1 MAGHSKFK
9 NIQYRKGA
17 QDKKRAKQFA
27 KIGRE
32 IQIAVKIG
40 GTDPESNPRLR
51 LAITNARS
59 VNMPKDNV
67 DRAINKNN
75 TEASDYSEVRY
86 EGYGP
91 FGTAFIVEALTD
103 NKNRTASEIRSI
115 FSKNGGNLG
124 ETGSVSFNF
133 NKVGEIQIKKE
144 IDDSALEDLLEH
156 GLEDY
161 NTEDDVTYL
170 YSSFEELASFE
181 KILVDKN
188 FESALQGLE
197 LLHALVE
204 TYEDLIELIALP
216 QKVNSYQELKKWCGG
231 QFHHYQSISKKH
243 SEVRNFE
250 QLKSFINSINFKKV
264 IK

>member
-9 NIQYRKGA
+9 NIQFRKGA
-17 QDKKRAKQFA
+17 QDKKRAKQFS

-32 IQIAVKIG
+32 IQIAVKIA
-40 GTDPESNPRLR
+40 GTDIESNPRLR
-51 LAITNARS
+51 LAITKARS

-75 TEASDYSEVRY
+75 SDTTEYSEVRY

-133 NKVGEIQIKKE
+133 DKVGEIQIKSE
-144 IDDSALEDLLEH
+144 INDTLLEELLEQ

-161 NTEDDVTYL
+161 SIEDNNTNIYCK
-170 YSSFEELASFE
+170 FESLASLE
-181 KILVDKN
+181 KVIMEKGLDV
-188 FESALQGLE
+188 ESALIVWKPNMTVKIEKEDELNRLIKLNDDLE
-197 LLHALVE
+197 DNDDVQNCFSNLDFDNSLL
-204 TYEDLIELIALP
+204 D
-216 QKVNSYQELKKWCGG
+216 NS
-231 QFHHYQSISKKH
+231 
-243 SEVRNFE
+243 NA
-250 QLKSFINSINFKKV
+250 
-264 IK
+264 

>member
-9 NIQYRKGA
+9 NIQFRKGA
-17 QDKKRAKQFA
+17 QDKKRAKQFS

-32 IQIAVKIG
+32 IQIAVKIA
-40 GTDPESNPRLR
+40 GTDIESNPRLR
-51 LAITNARS
+51 LAITKARS

-75 TEASDYSEVRY
+75 SDTTEYSEVRY

-133 NKVGEIQIKKE
+133 DKVGEIQIKSE
-144 IDDSALEDLLEH
+144 INDTLLEELLEN

-161 NTEDDVTYL
+161 SIEDNNTNIYCKFESLASLEKVIMEKGLDVQSALIVWKPNMTVKIEKEDELNRLIKLNDDLEDNDDVQNCFSNL
-170 YSSFEELASFE
+170 DFDSS
-181 KILVDKN
+181 
-188 FESALQGLE
+188 
-197 LLHALVE
+197 LL
-204 TYEDLIELIALP
+204 D
-216 QKVNSYQELKKWCGG
+216 NS
-231 QFHHYQSISKKH
+231 
-243 SEVRNFE
+243 NA
-250 QLKSFINSINFKKV
+250 
-264 IK
+264 

>member
-144 IDDSALEDLLEH
+144 IDDSALEDLLDY

-161 NTEDDVTYL
+161 NTDDDVTYL

-181 KILVDKN
+181 KILVDKK
-188 FESALQGLE
+188 FDIESANIIWKPNLTVKIEKKEDLEKLIRLNEELEDNDDVQNCFSNLDFDSE
-197 LLHALVE
+197 LLE
-204 TYEDLIELIALP
+204 
-216 QKVNSYQELKKWCGG
+216 VN
-231 QFHHYQSISKKH
+231 
-243 SEVRNFE
+243 NA
-250 QLKSFINSINFKKV
+250 
-264 IK
+264 

>member
-40 GTDPESNPRLR
+40 GSDPESNPRLR
-51 LAITNARS
+51 LAINNARS

-75 TEASDYSEVRY
+75 SDTTDYNEVRY

-133 NKVGEIQIKKE
+133 DKVGEILIKGNLDDTTLEHLLDYGLDDYSSEDGLTYIYCKFEDLASLEKAMREKNMEIESASIIWKPNMTVNIEKE
-144 IDDSALEDLLEH
+144 DELNRLIKLNEDLED
-156 GLEDY
+156 
-161 NTEDDVTYL
+161 NDDVQNCFSNL
-170 YSSFEELASFE
+170 DFDSSLLDSS
-181 KILVDKN
+181 
-188 FESALQGLE
+188 SA
-197 LLHALVE
+197 
-204 TYEDLIELIALP
+204 
-216 QKVNSYQELKKWCGG
+216 
-231 QFHHYQSISKKH
+231 
-243 SEVRNFE
+243 
-250 QLKSFINSINFKKV
+250 
-264 IK
+264 

>member
-9 NIQYRKGA
+9 NIQFRKGA
-17 QDKKRAKQFA
+17 QDKKRAKQFS

-32 IQIAVKIG
+32 IQIAVKIA
-40 GTDPESNPRLR
+40 GTDIESNPRLR
-51 LAITNARS
+51 LAITKARS

-75 TEASDYSEVRY
+75 SDTTEYSEVRY

-133 NKVGEIQIKKE
+133 DKVGEIQIKSE
-144 IDDSALEDLLEH
+144 INDTLLEELLEH

-161 NTEDDVTYL
+161 STEDNITNIYCK
-170 YSSFEELASFE
+170 FESLASLE
-181 KILVDKN
+181 KVIMEKGLDV
-188 FESALQGLE
+188 ESALIVWKPNMTVKIEKEDELNRLIKLNDDLE
-197 LLHALVE
+197 DNDDVQNCFSNLDFDSSLL
-204 TYEDLIELIALP
+204 D
-216 QKVNSYQELKKWCGG
+216 NS
-231 QFHHYQSISKKH
+231 
-243 SEVRNFE
+243 NA
-250 QLKSFINSINFKKV
+250 
-264 IK
+264 

>member
-9 NIQYRKGA
+9 NIQFRKGA
-17 QDKKRAKQFA
+17 QDKKRAKQFS

-32 IQIAVKIG
+32 IQIAVKIA
-40 GTDPESNPRLR
+40 GTDIESNPRLR
-51 LAITNARS
+51 LAITKARS

-75 TEASDYSEVRY
+75 SDTTEYSEVRY

-103 NKNRTASEIRSI
+103 NKNRTASEIRSV

-133 NKVGEIQIKKE
+133 DKVGEIQIKSE
-144 IDDSALEDLLEH
+144 INDTLLEELLES

-161 NTEDDVTYL
+161 SIEDNITNVYCK
-170 YSSFEELASFE
+170 FESLASLE
-181 KILVDKN
+181 KVIMEKGLDV
-188 FESALQGLE
+188 ESALIVWKPNMTVKIEKEDELNRLIKLNDELE
-197 LLHALVE
+197 DNDDVQNCFSNLDFDSSLL
-204 TYEDLIELIALP
+204 D
-216 QKVNSYQELKKWCGG
+216 NS
-231 QFHHYQSISKKH
+231 
-243 SEVRNFE
+243 NA
-250 QLKSFINSINFKKV
+250 
-264 IK
+264 

>member
-9 NIQYRKGA
+9 NIQFRKGA
-17 QDKKRAKQFA
+17 QDKKRAKQFS

-32 IQIAVKIG
+32 IQIAVKIA
-40 GTDPESNPRLR
+40 GTDIESNPRLR
-51 LAITNARS
+51 LAITKARS

-75 TEASDYSEVRY
+75 SDTTEYSEVRY

-133 NKVGEIQIKKE
+133 DKVGEIQIKSE
-144 IDDSALEDLLEH
+144 INDTLLEELLES

-161 NTEDDVTYL
+161 SIEDNITNVYCK
-170 YSSFEELASFE
+170 FESLASLE
-181 KILVDKN
+181 KVIMEKGLDV
-188 FESALQGLE
+188 ESALIIWKPNMTVKIEKEDELNRLIKLNDDLE
-197 LLHALVE
+197 DNDDVQNCFSNLDFDSSLL
-204 TYEDLIELIALP
+204 D
-216 QKVNSYQELKKWCGG
+216 NS
-231 QFHHYQSISKKH
+231 
-243 SEVRNFE
+243 NA
-250 QLKSFINSINFKKV
+250 
-264 IK
+264 

>member
-9 NIQYRKGA
+9 NIQFRKGA
-17 QDKKRAKQFA
+17 QDKKRAKQFS

-32 IQIAVKIG
+32 IQIAVKIA
-40 GTDPESNPRLR
+40 GTDIESNPRLR
-51 LAITNARS
+51 LAITKARS

-75 TEASDYSEVRY
+75 SDTTEYSEVRY

-133 NKVGEIQIKKE
+133 DKVGEIQIKSE
-144 IDDSALEDLLEH
+144 INDTLLDELLEH

-161 NTEDDVTYL
+161 STEDNITNIYCK
-170 YSSFEELASFE
+170 FESLASLE
-181 KILVDKN
+181 KVIMEKGLDV
-188 FESALQGLE
+188 ESALIVWKPNMTVKIEKEDELNRLIKLNDDLE
-197 LLHALVE
+197 DNDDVQNCFSNLDFDSSLL
-204 TYEDLIELIALP
+204 D
-216 QKVNSYQELKKWCGG
+216 NS
-231 QFHHYQSISKKH
+231 
-243 SEVRNFE
+243 NA
-250 QLKSFINSINFKKV
+250 
-264 IK
+264 

>member
-9 NIQYRKGA
+9 NIQFRKGA
-17 QDKKRAKQFA
+17 QDKKRAKQFS

-32 IQIAVKIG
+32 IQIAVKIA
-40 GTDPESNPRLR
+40 GTDIESNPRLR
-51 LAITNARS
+51 LAITKARS

-75 TEASDYSEVRY
+75 SDTTEYSEVRY

-103 NKNRTASEIRSI
+103 NKNRTASEIRSV

-133 NKVGEIQIKKE
+133 DKVGEIQIKSE
-144 IDDSALEDLLEH
+144 INDTLLEELLEH

-161 NTEDDVTYL
+161 SIEDNITNVYCK
-170 YSSFEELASFE
+170 FESLASLE
-181 KILVDKN
+181 KVIMEKGLDV
-188 FESALQGLE
+188 ESALIVWKPNMTVKIEKEDELNRLIKLNDDLE
-197 LLHALVE
+197 DNDDVQNCFSNLDFDSSLL
-204 TYEDLIELIALP
+204 D
-216 QKVNSYQELKKWCGG
+216 NS
-231 QFHHYQSISKKH
+231 
-243 SEVRNFE
+243 NA
-250 QLKSFINSINFKKV
+250 
-264 IK
+264 

>member
-9 NIQYRKGA
+9 NIQFRKGA
-17 QDKKRAKQFA
+17 QDKKRAKQFS

-32 IQIAVKIG
+32 IQIAVKIA
-40 GTDPESNPRLR
+40 GTDIESNPRLR
-51 LAITNARS
+51 LAITKARS

-75 TEASDYSEVRY
+75 SDTTEYSEVRY

-133 NKVGEIQIKKE
+133 DKVGEIQIKSE
-144 IDDSALEDLLEH
+144 INDTLLEELLEH

-161 NTEDDVTYL
+161 SIEDNITNIYCK
-170 YSSFEELASFE
+170 FESLASLE
-181 KILVDKN
+181 KVIMEKGLDV
-188 FESALQGLE
+188 ESALIVWKPNMTVKIEKEDELNRLIKLNDDLE
-197 LLHALVE
+197 DNDDVQNCFSNLDFDSSLL
-204 TYEDLIELIALP
+204 D
-216 QKVNSYQELKKWCGG
+216 NS
-231 QFHHYQSISKKH
+231 
-243 SEVRNFE
+243 NA
-250 QLKSFINSINFKKV
+250 
-264 IK
+264 

>member
-144 IDDSALEDLLEH
+144 IDDSALEDLLDH
-156 GLEDY
+156 GLVDY
-161 NTEDDVTYL
+161 NIDDDVTYL
-170 YSSFEELASFE
+170 YSSFEELATLE
-181 KILVDKN
+181 KILVEKKFDI
-188 FESALQGLE
+188 ESANIIWKPNLTVKIEKKEDLEKLIILNEELEDNDDVQNCFSNLDFDSE
-197 LLHALVE
+197 LLE
-204 TYEDLIELIALP
+204 
-216 QKVNSYQELKKWCGG
+216 VN
-231 QFHHYQSISKKH
+231 
-243 SEVRNFE
+243 NA
-250 QLKSFINSINFKKV
+250 
-264 IK
+264 

>member
-32 IQIAVKIG
+32 IQIAVKIA
-40 GTDPESNPRLR
+40 GTDIESNPRLR
-51 LAITNARS
+51 LAISKARS

-67 DRAINKNN
+67 ERAINKNN
-75 TEASDYSEVRY
+75 SDTTEYSEVRY

-133 NKVGEIQIKKE
+133 DKVGEIQVKEDIKDTDLEELMDHGLQDYFNEDHLTFVYCKF
-144 IDDSALEDLLEH
+144 EDLVSLEK
-156 GLEDY
+156 
-161 NTEDDVTYL
+161 
-170 YSSFEELASFE
+170 
-181 KILVDKN
+181 KIIDKN
-188 FESALQGLE
+188 LNIESALMIWKPNITVKIDKEDELNRLIKLNDDLE
-197 LLHALVE
+197 DNDDVQNCFSNLDFDSSLLE
-204 TYEDLIELIALP
+204 
-216 QKVNSYQELKKWCGG
+216 NS
-231 QFHHYQSISKKH
+231 SA
-243 SEVRNFE
+243 
-250 QLKSFINSINFKKV
+250 
-264 IK
+264 

>member
-9 NIQYRKGA
+9 NIQFRKGA
-17 QDKKRAKQFA
+17 QDKKRAKQFS

-32 IQIAVKIG
+32 IQIAVKIA
-40 GTDPESNPRLR
+40 GTDIESNPRLR
-51 LAITNARS
+51 LAITKARS

-75 TEASDYSEVRY
+75 SDTTEYSEVRY

-115 FSKNGGNLG
+115 FSKNGGNFG

-133 NKVGEIQIKKE
+133 DKVGEIQIKSE
-144 IDDSALEDLLEH
+144 INDTLLEELLEH

-161 NTEDDVTYL
+161 SIEDNNTNIYCKFESLASLEKVIMEKGLDVQSALIVWKPNMTVKIEKEDELNRLIKLNDDLEDNDDVQNCFSNL
-170 YSSFEELASFE
+170 DFDSS
-181 KILVDKN
+181 
-188 FESALQGLE
+188 
-197 LLHALVE
+197 LL
-204 TYEDLIELIALP
+204 D
-216 QKVNSYQELKKWCGG
+216 NS
-231 QFHHYQSISKKH
+231 
-243 SEVRNFE
+243 NA
-250 QLKSFINSINFKKV
+250 
-264 IK
+264 

>member
-144 IDDSALEDLLEH
+144 IDDSALEDLLDY

-161 NTEDDVTYL
+161 NTDDDVTYL

-188 FESALQGLE
+188 FDIESANIIWKPNLTVKIEKKEELDKLIKLNDELEDKDDVQNCFSNLDFDSE
-197 LLHALVE
+197 LLE
-204 TYEDLIELIALP
+204 
-216 QKVNSYQELKKWCGG
+216 VN
-231 QFHHYQSISKKH
+231 
-243 SEVRNFE
+243 NA
-250 QLKSFINSINFKKV
+250 
-264 IK
+264 

>member
-144 IDDSALEDLLEH
+144 IDDSALEDLLDH

-161 NTEDDVTYL
+161 DIDDDLTYL

-188 FESALQGLE
+188 FDIESANIIWKPNLTVKIEKKEDLDKLIRLNEELEDNDDVQNCFSNLDFDSE
-197 LLHALVE
+197 LLE
-204 TYEDLIELIALP
+204 
-216 QKVNSYQELKKWCGG
+216 VN
-231 QFHHYQSISKKH
+231 
-243 SEVRNFE
+243 NA
-250 QLKSFINSINFKKV
+250 
-264 IK
+264 

>member
-9 NIQYRKGA
+9 NIQFRKGA
-17 QDKKRAKQFA
+17 QDKKRAKQFS

-32 IQIAVKIG
+32 IQIAVKIA
-40 GTDPESNPRLR
+40 GTDIESNPRLR
-51 LAITNARS
+51 LAITKARS

-75 TEASDYSEVRY
+75 SDTTEYSEVRY

-103 NKNRTASEIRSI
+103 NKNRTASEIRSV

-133 NKVGEIQIKKE
+133 DKVGEIQIKSE
-144 IDDSALEDLLEH
+144 INDTLLEELLEH

-161 NTEDDVTYL
+161 SIEDNISNIYCK
-170 YSSFEELASFE
+170 FESLASLE
-181 KILVDKN
+181 KVIMEKGLDV
-188 FESALQGLE
+188 ESALIVWKPNMTVKIEKEDELNRLIKLNDDLE
-197 LLHALVE
+197 DNDDVQNCFSNLDFDSSLL
-204 TYEDLIELIALP
+204 D
-216 QKVNSYQELKKWCGG
+216 NS
-231 QFHHYQSISKKH
+231 
-243 SEVRNFE
+243 NA
-250 QLKSFINSINFKKV
+250 
-264 IK
+264 

>member
-51 LAITNARS
+51 LAINNARS

-75 TEASDYSEVRY
+75 SDTTDYNEVRY

-133 NKVGEIQIKKE
+133 DKVGEILIKGNLDDTTLEQLLDYGLDDYSSEDGMTYIYCKFEDLASLEKAMREKNMEIESASIIWKPNMTVNIEKE
-144 IDDSALEDLLEH
+144 DELNRLIKLNDDLED
-156 GLEDY
+156 
-161 NTEDDVTYL
+161 NDDV
-170 YSSFEELASFE
+170 
-181 KILVDKN
+181 
-188 FESALQGLE
+188 
-197 LLHALVE
+197 
-204 TYEDLIELIALP
+204 
-216 QKVNSYQELKKWCGG
+216 QKVYSNAEFSD
-231 QFHHYQSISKKH
+231 
-243 SEVRNFE
+243 
-250 QLKSFINSINFKKV
+250 
-264 IK
+264 

>member
-40 GTDPESNPRLR
+40 GSDPESNPRLR
-51 LAITNARS
+51 LAINNARS

-75 TEASDYSEVRY
+75 TDTTDYNEVRY

-133 NKVGEIQIKKE
+133 DKVGEIQTKVNLDDTILEQLLDYGLDDYSSEDGMTNIYCKFEDLASLEKAMREKDMEIESASIIWKPNMTVNIEKEDELNRLIKLNE
-144 IDDSALEDLLEH
+144 DLED
-156 GLEDY
+156 
-161 NTEDDVTYL
+161 NDDVQNCFSNL
-170 YSSFEELASFE
+170 DFDSS
-181 KILVDKN
+181 
-188 FESALQGLE
+188 
-197 LLHALVE
+197 LLDSSNA
-204 TYEDLIELIALP
+204 
-216 QKVNSYQELKKWCGG
+216 
-231 QFHHYQSISKKH
+231 
-243 SEVRNFE
+243 
-250 QLKSFINSINFKKV
+250 
-264 IK
+264 

>member
-17 QDKKRAKQFA
+17 QDKKRAKQFS

-32 IQIAVKIG
+32 IQIAVKIA
-40 GTDPESNPRLR
+40 GTDIESNPRLR
-51 LAITNARS
+51 LAITKARS

-75 TEASDYSEVRY
+75 SDTTEYSEVRY

-133 NKVGEIQIKKE
+133 DKVGEIQIKSE
-144 IDDSALEDLLEH
+144 INDTLLEELLEQ

-161 NTEDDVTYL
+161 SIEDNITNIYCK
-170 YSSFEELASFE
+170 FESLASLE
-181 KILVDKN
+181 KVIMEKGLDV
-188 FESALQGLE
+188 ESALIVWKPNMTVKIEKEDELNRLIKLNDDLE
-197 LLHALVE
+197 DNDDVQNCFSNLDFDSSLL
-204 TYEDLIELIALP
+204 D
-216 QKVNSYQELKKWCGG
+216 NS
-231 QFHHYQSISKKH
+231 
-243 SEVRNFE
+243 NA
-250 QLKSFINSINFKKV
+250 
-264 IK
+264 

>member
-9 NIQYRKGA
+9 NIQFRKGA
-17 QDKKRAKQFA
+17 QDKKRAKQFS

-32 IQIAVKIG
+32 IQIAVKIA
-40 GTDPESNPRLR
+40 GTDIESNPRLR
-51 LAITNARS
+51 LAITKARS

-75 TEASDYSEVRY
+75 SDTTEYMEVRY

-103 NKNRTASEIRSI
+103 NKNRTASEIRSV

-133 NKVGEIQIKKE
+133 DKVGEIQIKSE
-144 IDDSALEDLLEH
+144 ISDTLLEELMEN

-161 NTEDDVTYL
+161 TTEENITNIYCK
-170 YSSFEELASFE
+170 FETLASLE
-181 KILVDKN
+181 KFIIKKGLEV
-188 FESALQGLE
+188 ESALIIWKPNTTVKIEKEDELNRLIKLNDDLE
-197 LLHALVE
+197 DNDDVQNCFSNLDFDSSLL
-204 TYEDLIELIALP
+204 D
-216 QKVNSYQELKKWCGG
+216 NS
-231 QFHHYQSISKKH
+231 
-243 SEVRNFE
+243 NA
-250 QLKSFINSINFKKV
+250 
-264 IK
+264 

>member
-9 NIQYRKGA
+9 NIQFRKGA
-17 QDKKRAKQFA
+17 QDKKRAKQFS

-32 IQIAVKIG
+32 IQIAVKIA
-40 GTDPESNPRLR
+40 GTDIESNPRLR
-51 LAITNARS
+51 LAITKARS

-75 TEASDYSEVRY
+75 SDTTEYSEVRY

-133 NKVGEIQIKKE
+133 DKVGEIQIKSE
-144 IDDSALEDLLEH
+144 INDTLLEELLEQ

-161 NTEDDVTYL
+161 SIEDNNTNIYCK
-170 YSSFEELASFE
+170 FESLASLE
-181 KILVDKN
+181 KVIMEKGLDV
-188 FESALQGLE
+188 ESALIVWKPNMTVKIEKEDELNRLIKLNDDLE
-197 LLHALVE
+197 DNDDVQNCFSNLDFDSSLL
-204 TYEDLIELIALP
+204 D
-216 QKVNSYQELKKWCGG
+216 NS
-231 QFHHYQSISKKH
+231 
-243 SEVRNFE
+243 NA
-250 QLKSFINSINFKKV
+250 
-264 IK
+264 

>member
-9 NIQYRKGA
+9 NIQFRKGA
-17 QDKKRAKQFA
+17 QDKKRAKQFS

-32 IQIAVKIG
+32 IQIAVKIA
-40 GTDPESNPRLR
+40 GTDIESNPRLR
-51 LAITNARS
+51 LAITKARS

-75 TEASDYSEVRY
+75 SDTTEYSEVRY

-133 NKVGEIQIKKE
+133 DKVGEIQIKSE
-144 IDDSALEDLLEH
+144 INDRLLEELLEH

-161 NTEDDVTYL
+161 SVEDNITNIYCK
-170 YSSFEELASFE
+170 FESLASLE
-181 KILVDKN
+181 KVIMEKGLDV
-188 FESALQGLE
+188 ESALIVWKPNLTVKIEKEDELNRLIKLNDDLE
-197 LLHALVE
+197 DNDDVQNCFSNLDFDSSLL
-204 TYEDLIELIALP
+204 D
-216 QKVNSYQELKKWCGG
+216 NS
-231 QFHHYQSISKKH
+231 
-243 SEVRNFE
+243 NA
-250 QLKSFINSINFKKV
+250 
-264 IK
+264 

>member
-9 NIQYRKGA
+9 NIQFRKGA
-17 QDKKRAKQFA
+17 QDKKRAKQFS

-32 IQIAVKIG
+32 IQIAVKIA
-40 GTDPESNPRLR
+40 GTDIESNPRLR
-51 LAITNARS
+51 LAITKARS

-75 TEASDYSEVRY
+75 SDTTEYSEVRY

-133 NKVGEIQIKKE
+133 DKVGEIQIKSKVN
-144 IDDSALEDLLEH
+144 DTLLEELLEL

-161 NTEDDVTYL
+161 SIDDNITNIYCKFESLASLEKVIMDKGLEVESASIIWKPNMTIKIEKVDELNRLIKLNDDLEDNDDVQNCFSNL
-170 YSSFEELASFE
+170 DF
-181 KILVDKN
+181 D
-188 FESALQGLE
+188 SALL
-197 LLHALVE
+197 
-204 TYEDLIELIALP
+204 D
-216 QKVNSYQELKKWCGG
+216 NS
-231 QFHHYQSISKKH
+231 
-243 SEVRNFE
+243 NA
-250 QLKSFINSINFKKV
+250 
-264 IK
+264 

>member
-40 GTDPESNPRLR
+40 GIDPESNPRLR
-51 LAITNARS
+51 LAMTNARS

-75 TEASDYSEVRY
+75 NDSADYSEVRY

-133 NKVGEIQIKKE
+133 KRVGEVQVKEE
-144 IDDSALEDLLEH
+144 IDDFLLEDLLDH
-156 GLEDY
+156 GLVDY
-161 NTEDDVTYL
+161 NTEDNRTNL
-170 YSSFEELASFE
+170 YCSYEALASFE
-181 KILVDKN
+181 TLLRKKKFEI
-188 FESALQGLE
+188 ESANITWKPNLTIKIEKEEELMKLVKLNDELE
-197 LLHALVE
+197 DNDDVQNCFSNL
-204 TYEDLIELIALP
+204 DFDSSLIVVTNA
-216 QKVNSYQELKKWCGG
+216 
-231 QFHHYQSISKKH
+231 
-243 SEVRNFE
+243 
-250 QLKSFINSINFKKV
+250 
-264 IK
+264 

>member
-17 QDKKRAKQFA
+17 QDKKRAKQFS

-32 IQIAVKIG
+32 IQIAVKIA

-51 LAITNARS
+51 LAITKARG

-75 TEASDYSEVRY
+75 TDNTEYSEVRY

-133 NKVGEIQIKKE
+133 DKVGEIQIKGNLG
-144 IDDSALEDLLEH
+144 DSILEELMDY

-161 NTEDDVTYL
+161 NNEDEITYL
-170 YSSFEELASFE
+170 YCKFESLVSLE
-181 KILVDKN
+181 KVVRDKN
-188 FESALQGLE
+188 IEIDSALIIWKPNMVVKIEKEDELNRLIKLNDDLE
-197 LLHALVE
+197 DNDDVQNCFSNLDFDSSLLEGSNA
-204 TYEDLIELIALP
+204 
-216 QKVNSYQELKKWCGG
+216 W
-231 QFHHYQSISKKH
+231 
-243 SEVRNFE
+243 
-250 QLKSFINSINFKKV
+250 
-264 IK
+264 

>member
-133 NKVGEIQIKKE
+133 NKVGEIQLKKD
-144 IDDSALEDLLEH
+144 IDDSALEDLLDY

-161 NTEDDVTYL
+161 NTDDDVTYL

-181 KILVDKN
+181 KILVDKK
-188 FESALQGLE
+188 FDIESANIIWKPNLTVKIEKKEDLDKLIRLNDELEDNDDVQNCFSNLDFDSE
-197 LLHALVE
+197 LL
-204 TYEDLIELIALP
+204 
-216 QKVNSYQELKKWCGG
+216 
-231 QFHHYQSISKKH
+231 
-243 SEVRNFE
+243 EVSNA
-250 QLKSFINSINFKKV
+250 
-264 IK
+264 

>member
-9 NIQYRKGA
+9 NIQFRKGA

-32 IQIAVKIG
+32 IQIAVKLA

-51 LAITNARS
+51 LAISNARN

-67 DRAINKNN
+67 ERAINKNN
-75 TEASDYSEVRY
+75 TDTTDYNEVRY

-133 NKVGEIQIKKE
+133 DKVGEIQINSE
-144 IDDSALEDLLEH
+144 ISDDLLEELIES

-161 NTEDDVTYL
+161 SIEDGITYVFCPFESLASLEKSIREKNVEVVSANIIWKPNLSVKIENADDLNRLIKLTEDLEDNDDVQNCFSNL
-170 YSSFEELASFE
+170 DFDSS
-181 KILVDKN
+181 
-188 FESALQGLE
+188 
-197 LLHALVE
+197 LLGN
-204 TYEDLIELIALP
+204 TIA
-216 QKVNSYQELKKWCGG
+216 
-231 QFHHYQSISKKH
+231 
-243 SEVRNFE
+243 
-250 QLKSFINSINFKKV
+250 
-264 IK
+264 

>member
-40 GTDPESNPRLR
+40 GSDPESNPRLR
-51 LAITNARS
+51 LAINNARS

-75 TEASDYSEVRY
+75 SDTTDFNEVRY

-133 NKVGEIQIKKE
+133 DKVGEILIKGNLDDTTLEQLLDYGLDDYSSEDGMTYIYCKFEDLAILEKAMREKNMEIESASIIWKPNMTVNIEKE
-144 IDDSALEDLLEH
+144 DELNRLIKLNEDLED
-156 GLEDY
+156 
-161 NTEDDVTYL
+161 NDDVQNCFSNL
-170 YSSFEELASFE
+170 DFDSSLLDSS
-181 KILVDKN
+181 
-188 FESALQGLE
+188 SA
-197 LLHALVE
+197 
-204 TYEDLIELIALP
+204 
-216 QKVNSYQELKKWCGG
+216 
-231 QFHHYQSISKKH
+231 
-243 SEVRNFE
+243 
-250 QLKSFINSINFKKV
+250 
-264 IK
+264 

>member
-51 LAITNARS
+51 LAMTNARS

-67 DRAINKNN
+67 ERAINKNI
-75 TEASDYSEVRY
+75 TDASDYSQVRY

-133 NKVGEIQIKKE
+133 NKVGEIQLKNE
-144 IDDSALEDLLEH
+144 IDDSALEDLLDH

-161 NTEDDVTYL
+161 NTDEGLTYL
-170 YSSFEELASFE
+170 YSSFEDLASFE
-181 KILVDKN
+181 KILVDKKFDIECAN
-188 FESALQGLE
+188 VIWKPNLSVKIEKKEELEKLIRLNEELEDNDDVQNCFSNLDFDSE
-197 LLHALVE
+197 LL
-204 TYEDLIELIALP
+204 
-216 QKVNSYQELKKWCGG
+216 
-231 QFHHYQSISKKH
+231 
-243 SEVRNFE
+243 EVSNA
-250 QLKSFINSINFKKV
+250 
-264 IK
+264 

>member
-40 GTDPESNPRLR
+40 GNDPESNPRLR
-51 LAITNARS
+51 LAINNARS

-75 TEASDYSEVRY
+75 SDTTDYIEVRY

-133 NKVGEIQIKKE
+133 DKVGEIQIKGNMDDTTLEQLLDYGLDDYSSEDGMTYIYCKFEDLASLEKAMREKNMEIESASIIWKPNMTVNIEKE
-144 IDDSALEDLLEH
+144 DELNRLIKLNEDLED
-156 GLEDY
+156 
-161 NTEDDVTYL
+161 NDDVQNCFSNL
-170 YSSFEELASFE
+170 NFDSS
-181 KILVDKN
+181 
-188 FESALQGLE
+188 
-197 LLHALVE
+197 LLDGSNA
-204 TYEDLIELIALP
+204 
-216 QKVNSYQELKKWCGG
+216 
-231 QFHHYQSISKKH
+231 
-243 SEVRNFE
+243 
-250 QLKSFINSINFKKV
+250 
-264 IK
+264 

>member
-9 NIQYRKGA
+9 NIQFRKGA
-17 QDKKRAKQFA
+17 QDKKRAKQFS

-32 IQIAVKIG
+32 IQIAVKIA
-40 GTDPESNPRLR
+40 GTDIESNPRLR
-51 LAITNARS
+51 LAITKARS

-75 TEASDYSEVRY
+75 SDTTEYFEVRY

-103 NKNRTASEIRSI
+103 NKNRTASEIRSV

-133 NKVGEIQIKKE
+133 DKVGEIQIKSE
-144 IDDSALEDLLEH
+144 ISDTLLEELMEN

-161 NTEDDVTYL
+161 TTEENITNIYCK
-170 YSSFEELASFE
+170 FETLASLE
-181 KILVDKN
+181 KFIIKKGLEV
-188 FESALQGLE
+188 ESALIIWKPNTTVKIEKEDELNRLIKLNDDLE
-197 LLHALVE
+197 DNDDVQNCFSNLDFDSSLL
-204 TYEDLIELIALP
+204 EDNNA
-216 QKVNSYQELKKWCGG
+216 
-231 QFHHYQSISKKH
+231 
-243 SEVRNFE
+243 
-250 QLKSFINSINFKKV
+250 
-264 IK
+264 

>member
-75 TEASDYSEVRY
+75 TDASDYSEVRY

-144 IDDSALEDLLEH
+144 IDDSALEDLLDP

-161 NTEDDVTYL
+161 NTDDDITYL

-188 FESALQGLE
+188 FEIESANIIWKPNLTVKIEKKEDLDKLIRLNEELEDNDDVQNCFSNLDFDSE
-197 LLHALVE
+197 LLE
-204 TYEDLIELIALP
+204 
-216 QKVNSYQELKKWCGG
+216 VN
-231 QFHHYQSISKKH
+231 
-243 SEVRNFE
+243 NA
-250 QLKSFINSINFKKV
+250 
-264 IK
+264 

>member
-40 GTDPESNPRLR
+40 GSDPESNPRLR
-51 LAITNARS
+51 LAINNARS

-75 TEASDYSEVRY
+75 SDTTDYNEVRY

-133 NKVGEIQIKKE
+133 DKVGEILIKGNLDDTTLEQLLDYGLDDYSSEDGMTYIYCKFEDIASLEKAMREKNMEIESASIIWKPNMTVNIEKE
-144 IDDSALEDLLEH
+144 DELNRLIKLNEDLED
-156 GLEDY
+156 
-161 NTEDDVTYL
+161 NDDVQNCFSNL
-170 YSSFEELASFE
+170 DFDSSLLDSS
-181 KILVDKN
+181 
-188 FESALQGLE
+188 SA
-197 LLHALVE
+197 
-204 TYEDLIELIALP
+204 
-216 QKVNSYQELKKWCGG
+216 
-231 QFHHYQSISKKH
+231 
-243 SEVRNFE
+243 
-250 QLKSFINSINFKKV
+250 
-264 IK
+264 

>member
-9 NIQYRKGA
+9 NIQFRKGA
-17 QDKKRAKQFA
+17 QDKKRAKQFS

-32 IQIAVKIG
+32 IQIAVKIA
-40 GTDPESNPRLR
+40 GTDIESNPRLR
-51 LAITNARS
+51 LAITKARS

-75 TEASDYSEVRY
+75 SDTTEYSEVRY

-133 NKVGEIQIKKE
+133 DKVGEIQIKSE
-144 IDDSALEDLLEH
+144 INDTLLEELLEH

-161 NTEDDVTYL
+161 SIEDNISNIYCK
-170 YSSFEELASFE
+170 FESLASLE
-181 KILVDKN
+181 KVVMEKGLDV
-188 FESALQGLE
+188 ESALIIWKPNMTVKIEKEDELNKLIKLNDDLE
-197 LLHALVE
+197 DNDDVQNCFSNLDFDNSLL
-204 TYEDLIELIALP
+204 D
-216 QKVNSYQELKKWCGG
+216 NS
-231 QFHHYQSISKKH
+231 
-243 SEVRNFE
+243 NA
-250 QLKSFINSINFKKV
+250 
-264 IK
+264 